1 VSRKALGSFLCVA
14 ALIMLAGCLGG
25 SSKKKPT
32 LQSIAI
38 TPSGTTTI
46 ALGNTQ
52 QFTATGTFSDGSK
65 QDLTSSVTWASS
77 SMAVATISAAGLATS
92 VGQGSTNI
100 TAASG
105 TVTSNTAV
113 LTVGPPVLKSIAVT
127 PNPASVQVGNTL
139 QFTATGTLTDG
150 TTQPLTS
157 TATWVSSS
165 TTVATI
171 TSTGLATGVA
181 KGTTN
186 ITAASGGITSPASV
200 LTVTAILVSIDAEPA
215 AASVALGN
223 TQQFTATG
231 HYNDGS
237 TQDLTNSATW
247 ASSST
252 SVATISSTG
261 LATSKGVGSTNITAT
276 SGAILSNTDVLSVT
290 AAVLKSI
297 AVTPANKTLKPTDTQ
312 QYTATGTFTDGSTQ
326 DLTSSVT
333 WASSDTAVATITT
346 TGGLATAVANGTTT
360 ISATDPATLIK
371 GSTTLTVSSTTS
383 GCPSGNETV
392 FTGQYAF
399 LFQGYDGS
407 GPVALAG
414 TFDADGTGKIATLV
428 GVEDVNNS
436 AGVHTSVAIIPASSS
451 YSVGSDNRGCL
462 TIDTSLGTSTY
473 RFALG
478 SVSAGVASRGR
489 LIEFDSTGTLGSGEI
504 ALQDPTAFS
513 NAKISGSYAF
523 GASST
528 LSLSTTARD
537 RFVVVGAFTANGAG
551 GITAGELDFNNS
563 GVVDGG
569 TAGPILLLSTSSYSV
584 AANGRATFTF
594 NPAGGS
600 PVHGIFYVVSAGEAL
615 SMSADAQ
622 SVNPLFAGS
631 VLKQSGP
638 FSASSLSG
646 NSVLAIAGLCGGC
659 GPLSTVAPHLD
670 VGIVNANGAGSFSF
684 SVDENKGGGLATVTG
699 SGTYTVDSAGRA
711 AITLTGTTGVSAI
724 IYLVGTNHGF
734 AGFGG
739 GSVQGGTL
747 DPQTGSPFT
756 NASLKATFFFGTTNQ
771 VEENVSDNSGVA
783 TFNGA
788 GAVTGTSDSASI
800 GGGLNPGQAFSDTY
814 SVTNG
819 TGTPGRGTITGS
831 GTNLI
836 FYIVS
841 PTKVVLMD
849 AASTTNTN
857 PALTIGEQ

>member
-14 ALIMLAGCLGG
+14 ALIMLVGCLGG

-77 SMAVATISAAGLATS
+77 STAVATISTAGLATS

-100 TAASG
+100 TATSG
-105 TVTSNTAV
+105 TLTSNTAV

-127 PNPASVQVGNTL
+127 PSPASVQVGNTL
-139 QFTATGTLTDG
+139 QFKATGTLTDG
-150 TTQPLTS
+150 STQDLTS

-200 LTVTAILVSIDAEPA
+200 LTVTAILVSIDVAPPS
-215 AASVALGN
+215 ASIPLGN

-237 TQDLTNSATW
+237 TQDLTSSATW

-261 LATSKGVGSTNITAT
+261 LATSLAQGSTNITAT
-276 SGAILSNTDVLSVT
+276 SSAIVSNTAVLTVT
-290 AAVLKSI
+290 APVLKSI
-297 AVTPANKTLKPTDTQ
+297 AVTPANKTLKPADTQ

-333 WASSDTAVATITT
+333 WASSDITVATIT

-383 GCPSGNETV
+383 GCPSGNEAV

-436 AGVHTSVAIIPASSS
+436 AGVHTSVAINSASSS

-478 SVSAGVASRGR
+478 SVSAGVATRGR

-513 NAKISGSYAF
+513 NAKISGNYAF

-528 LSLSTTARD
+528 LSLSTTSRD
-537 RFVVVGAFTANGAG
+537 RFGVVGAFTADGAG
-551 GITAGELDFNNS
+551 GITTGEVDFNLS
-563 GVVDGG
+563 GSVDGG
-569 TAGPILLLSTSSYSV
+569 TAGPILLNPGSYSV
-584 AANGRATFTF
+584 DAHGRATFTF

-600 PVHGIFYVVSAGEAL
+600 AVDGIFYVVSAGEAL
-615 SMSADAQ
+615 AMSADAQ

-631 VLKQSGP
+631 VLKQSGGP
-638 FSASSLSG
+638 FSTSSLSG
-646 NSVLAIAGLCGGC
+646 NSVFYSAGLCGGC
-659 GPLSTVAPHLD
+659 GPGGTVAPNLA
-670 VGIVNANGAGSFSF
+670 VGVVSVTTPGSFSLTED
-684 SVDENKGGGLATVTG
+684 VNKGGTLSTPTL
-699 SGTYTVDSAGRA
+699 SGTYAVDASGRVIVTATSPPPGGILA
-711 AITLTGTTGVSAI
+711 AV
-724 IYLVGTNHGF
+724 YLVSPNQGF
-734 AGFGG
+734 VLSPSNSVESGFVE
-739 GSVQGGTL
+739 S
-747 DPQTGSPFT
+747 QTGSPFT

-771 VEENVSDNSGVA
+771 VEQNVSDNSGVA

-788 GAVTGTSDSASI
+788 GAVTGTSDSAST
-800 GGGLNPGQAFSDTY
+800 GGLSPGQAFSDTY

-819 TGTPGRGTITGS
+819 TGTPGRGTIIGT

-841 PTKVVLMD
+841 PTKAVLMD
-849 AASTTNTN
+849 ASTNTN